1 MKALRSI
8 VVPMSWATLGVL
20 ALSAPAF
27 AQTQNQDDLQ
37 PGVNTSAMPAPA
49 AASAPANAKA
59 RQVGAQV
66 EAALAAFD
74 QPGAA
79 APPAPAPS
87 TVTPAAVPSAG
98 TAAAARNVPAAT
110 AAPAAAAKAPAK
122 GGKAADRIDLD
133 TTQIT
138 GNKELPKV
146 MYVVP
151 WKHADLGDLT
161 GKPANS
167 LVDEVLQPVDRDV
180 FNREERYYH
189 TVAPEKSPPDAQ
201 TGAAAGH

>member
-1 MKALRSI
+1 MRTLR
-8 VVPMSWATLGVL
+8 VVGVL
-20 ALSAPAF
+20 LICTMPAFGQAPAPSR
-27 AQTQNQDDLQ
+27 DDLQ
-37 PGVNTSAMPAPA
+37 PGVNTSAMPPQPTTQAPTSSTAAPAAPAKPA
-49 AASAPANAKA
+49 AASAPAAAASSKATHFAKA
-59 RQVGAQV
+59 Q
-66 EAALAAFD
+66 
-74 QPGAA
+74 
-79 APPAPAPS
+79 
-87 TVTPAAVPSAG
+87 
-98 TAAAARNVPAAT
+98 
-110 AAPAAAAKAPAK
+110 
-122 GGKAADRIDLD
+122 DRLELD

-189 TVAPEKSPPDAQ
+189 TVAAQKGAPEP
-201 TGAAAGH
+201 AAGAPPAH

>member
-1 MKALRSI
+1 MRVLSVI
-8 VVPMSWATLGVL
+8 VISLLCAM
-20 ALSAPAF
+20 PAF
-27 AQTQNQDDLQ
+27 GQAQNPDDLQ
-37 PGVNTSAMPAPA
+37 PGVNTSAMPAQPP
-49 AASAPANAKA
+49 ASAPARPAAKA
-59 RQVGAQV
+59 A
-66 EAALAAFD
+66 
-74 QPGAA
+74 
-79 APPAPAPS
+79 S
-87 TVTPAAVPSAG
+87 
-98 TAAAARNVPAAT
+98 
-110 AAPAAAAKAPAK
+110 AAPAAATGTSTAAKAAAPAATGK
-122 GGKAADRIDLD
+122 SAKIGKATDRIDLD

-189 TVAPEKSPPDAQ
+189 TVAPEKSSADTPAGLPPA
-201 TGAAAGH
+201 H

>member
-1 MKALRSI
+1 MRALRA
-8 VVPMSWATLGVL
+8 VVMSLACTTIGALGCAV
-20 ALSAPAF
+20 PAF
-27 AQTQNQDDLQ
+27 GQGQNQDDLQ
-37 PGVNTSAMPAPA
+37 PGVNTSAMPPQPAAPVSSAPA
-49 AASAPANAKA
+49 A
-59 RQVGAQV
+59 
-66 EAALAAFD
+66 
-74 QPGAA
+74 
-79 APPAPAPS
+79 PAPAPAAS
-87 TVTPAAVPSAG
+87 ASSKTGKPAASPAAG
-98 TAAAARNVPAAT
+98 KNAAAGKST
-110 AAPAAAAKAPAK
+110 G
-122 GGKAADRIDLD
+122 GGKAIDRIDLD

-189 TVAPEKSPPDAQ
+189 TVAAEKSPAAPQ
-201 TGAAAGH
+201 QGGAAPH

>member
-1 MKALRSI
+1 MRELR
-8 VVPMSWATLGVL
+8 VGVMAMTCATLG
-20 ALSAPAF
+20 ALGCMAPAF
-27 AQTQNQDDLQ
+27 GQAQADDLQ
-37 PGVNTSAMPAPA
+37 PGVNTSAMPAQSTA
-49 AASAPANAKA
+49 TSAP
-59 RQVGAQV
+59 
-66 EAALAAFD
+66 
-74 QPGAA
+74 
-79 APPAPAPS
+79 
-87 TVTPAAVPSAG
+87 
-98 TAAAARNVPAAT
+98 TA
-110 AAPAAAAKAPAK
+110 AAPAASTGNSASSASGNPPTKGSAAAAKSGSPAAP
-122 GGKAADRIDLD
+122 GKAAKSGKAIDRIDLD

-151 WKHADLGDLT
+151 WKRADLGDLT

-201 TGAAAGH
+201 PGAPAGH

>member
-1 MKALRSI
+1 MNASRIFILSLAC
-8 VVPMSWATLGVL
+8 VVP
-20 ALSAPAF
+20 ALVQ
-27 AQTQNQDDLQ
+27 AQSQEDLQ
-37 PGVNTSAMPAPA
+37 PGVNTSAMPAPPPASAPESARAKASAPAAAVQPA
-49 AASAPANAKA
+49 AASAKTAKT
-59 RQVGAQV
+59 
-66 EAALAAFD
+66 D
-74 QPGAA
+74 K
-79 APPAPAPS
+79 
-87 TVTPAAVPSAG
+87 
-98 TAAAARNVPAAT
+98 TAKP
-110 AAPAAAAKAPAK
+110 
-122 GGKAADRIDLD
+122 GKASDRIDLD

-189 TVAPEKSPPDAQ
+189 TVAPEKSPPAPQ
-201 TGAAAGH
+201 TGAPADH

>member
-1 MKALRSI
+1 MRVLSVI
-8 VVPMSWATLGVL
+8 VISLVCVM
-20 ALSAPAF
+20 PAF
-27 AQTQNQDDLQ
+27 GQAQNPDDLQ
-37 PGVNTSAMPAPA
+37 PGVNTSAMPAQP
-49 AASAPANAKA
+49 ASAPVNAKA
-59 RQVGAQV
+59 REVGAQV

-74 QPGAA
+74 RPG
-79 APPAPAPS
+79 
-87 TVTPAAVPSAG
+87 
-98 TAAAARNVPAAT
+98 T
-110 AAPAAAAKAPAK
+110 AAPAAPAVSPAAPATPIPAGTSSRTAAPAK
-122 GGKAADRIDLD
+122 SAKTGKALDRIDLD

-151 WKHADLGDLT
+151 WKRADLGDLT

-189 TVAPEKSPPDAQ
+189 AVAPEKSP
-201 TGAAAGH
+201 AATQSGSPATH